1 MKFHEILHFSPSEA
15 SIFHAPEILFWIPSR
30 AQAPT
35 GKFLRYCLGGK
46 GVGGRG
52 LLYRSSHLP
61 LSNSPPHS
69 ITLPPEAKA

>member
-1 MKFHEILHFSPSEA
+1 MKFHKNSHFSPSEA

-46 GVGGRG
+46 GGGG
-52 LLYRSSHLP
+52 EGVVVPEL
-61 LSNSPPHS
+61 SPPPLELS
-69 ITLPPEAKA
+69 PS